1 MNSDNLKNSWNQF
14 KTLNNSPEISN
25 DEILSIIETSGG
37 RPFHFLSER
46 VLRNAAIFSFLIA
59 FCQNCYP

>member
-1 MNSDNLKNSWNQF
+1 MNSDNLKYSWDQF
-14 KTLNNSPEISN
+14 KNLNNSSEISD
-25 DEILSIIETSGG
+25 DEILSIVETAGE

-59 FCQNCYP
+59 FCQNCYL